1 MKNEFHIQTRAA
13 TREVRLLLFFVLL
26 LIYFA
31 VLERHATYLNSRFA
45 RIARSRLKLS
55 QRVCAKRMW
64 EGRRLILFEKTQGCQ
79 RLSKDIVIEGI
90 TTDNDSELIRCNSTR
105 AWVCLMDVQT
115 CRGKHSCTARLTR
128 NFSLSTV

>member
-13 TREVRLLLFFVLL
+13 TREVRLLLFSVL

-45 RIARSRLKLS
+45 RIARPRLKLS
-55 QRVCAKRMW
+55 LRVCAKRMW
-64 EGRRLILFEKTQGCQ
+64 EGRRLVLFERRRDYQ

-90 TTDNDSELIRCNSTR
+90 TIDNDSELIRCGSTR
-105 AWVCLMDVQT
+105 AWVSLMDVQT
-115 CRGKHSCTARLTR
+115 CRGKHRCTAQLTR